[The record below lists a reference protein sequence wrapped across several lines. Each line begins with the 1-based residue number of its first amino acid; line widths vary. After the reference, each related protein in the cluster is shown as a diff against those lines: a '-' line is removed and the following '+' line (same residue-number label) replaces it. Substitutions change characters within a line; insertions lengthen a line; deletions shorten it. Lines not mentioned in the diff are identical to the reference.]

1 MVSVEEEILSAASIG
16 ITGHIRPDG
25 DCVGS
30 TLGLYNYIR
39 ENMPDKTVDIYLD
52 PIEKNFKF
60 LSGASDIRHSA
71 NKNIKYDVFIIL
83 DCGDLGRVAEFTLD
97 YIRNA
102 SKTICIDHHM
112 STKGIADVNH
122 ICPQISS
129 ASEVLFEL
137 LDENHISKNTA
148 ECLYTGMVHDTG
160 VFKYQSTTSRT
171 MQIAG
176 KLMDK

>member
-112 STKGIADVNH
+112 STKGIADINH

-148 ECLYTGMVHDTG
+148 ECLSTCLLYTSD
-160 VFKYQSTTSRT
+160 
-171 MQIAG
+171 AA
-176 KLMDK
+176 DE

>member
-71 NKNIKYDVFIIL
+71 NKISNTMFLSYWTAATSDVLRNLHLTIYAMLLRRYVSII
-83 DCGDLGRVAEFTLD
+83 
-97 YIRNA
+97 
-102 SKTICIDHHM
+102 
-112 STKGIADVNH
+112 
-122 ICPQISS
+122 ICPQRY
-129 ASEVLFEL
+129 
-137 LDENHISKNTA
+137 
-148 ECLYTGMVHDTG
+148 C
-160 VFKYQSTTSRT
+160 
-171 MQIAG
+171 
-176 KLMDK
+176 

>member
-71 NKNIKYDVFIIL
+71 DKNIK
-83 DCGDLGRVAEFTLD
+83 
-97 YIRNA
+97 
-102 SKTICIDHHM
+102 
-112 STKGIADVNH
+112 
-122 ICPQISS
+122 
-129 ASEVLFEL
+129 
-137 LDENHISKNTA
+137 
-148 ECLYTGMVHDTG
+148 
-160 VFKYQSTTSRT
+160 
-171 MQIAG
+171 
-176 KLMDK
+176 